1 MKVILKKDFE
11 NLGKAGDVVQV
22 KNGYARNYLV
32 PRGIALAASERNM
45 RILEEEAKLN
55 ARREVK
61 NRREAENKAV
71 ELEKI
76 SVTAAVPVGEE
87 DKVFGSVTAQDIAD
101 LMKEKGFEIDKR
113 RIVLDDP
120 IKALGVYTVPVK
132 LHAEVEGRIRVW
144 VVKQ

>member
-45 RILEEEAKLN
+45 RILEEEAKLD

-61 NRREAENKAV
+61 NKREAEIKAG

-76 SVTAAVPVGEE
+76 SVTASVPVGEE

-113 RIVLDDP
+113 KIVLDEP

>member
-113 RIVLDDP
+113 RIVLDEP

>member
-11 NLGKAGDVVQV
+11 HLGKAGDVVQV
-22 KNGYARNYLV
+22 KDGYARNYLV
-32 PRGIALAASERNM
+32 PKGIALAASERNM
-45 RILEEEAKLN
+45 RILEEEARLN
-55 ARREVK
+55 VRREEK
-61 NRREAENKAV
+61 NKREAEARVV

-113 RIVLDDP
+113 KIILDEP